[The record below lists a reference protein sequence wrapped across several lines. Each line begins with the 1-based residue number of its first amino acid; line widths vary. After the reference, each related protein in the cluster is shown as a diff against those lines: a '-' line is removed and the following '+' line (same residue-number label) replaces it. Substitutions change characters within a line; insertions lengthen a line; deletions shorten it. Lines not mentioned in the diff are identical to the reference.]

1 MRSTRL
7 ATQGLLAALLLLLGL
22 ASSPVAQAAAASSV
36 QKIARLESKLSA
48 HKAIRLNGHDF
59 EYLTDQPRN
68 FSLFVA
74 LTALAPEM
82 GCVPCRDYENEYN
95 MVASSWQYA
104 GEKRRLYFAQ
114 LDFPDGREVF
124 QKLQIQSVPIV
135 LHFPPTEGPNAVAI
149 SGEYEAYDLNRWGL
163 TSDALARYASD
174 ACKVKF
180 SIRRPFDW
188 TKLGTRA
195 MFGLMAA
202 GAVKLIWRHVA
213 TVITSRKLWT
223 VALIA
228 WSVLMCSGFMWNR
241 IRGPPYTGT
250 RDNKQEIVAPGFQN
264 QFILETQIVGILYAA
279 ISITFVLIVTRIPQ
293 LSDPTQ
299 QRTATYAL
307 VIVFMVLYSTML
319 KFFKLKNGSYPYKML
334 L

>member
-1 MRSTRL
+1 MRFANL

-22 ASSPVAQAAAASSV
+22 ALSPSAQASAASSV
-36 QKIARLESKLSA
+36 QKVGRLESKLSA
-48 HKAIRLNGHDF
+48 SKAIRLTGHDF
-59 EYLTDQPRN
+59 DYLTDSPRN

-82 GCVPCRDYENEYN
+82 GCVPCREYEKEFNA
-95 MVASSWQYA
+95 VASSWQHA

-114 LDFPDGREVF
+114 LDFADGREVF

-135 LHFPPTEGPNAVAI
+135 LHFPPTEGPHAVAI
-149 SGEYEAYDLNRWGL
+149 SGAYEPYDLNRWGL
-163 TSDALARYASD
+163 TADALAKYASD
-174 ACKVKF
+174 ACKVNF
-180 SIRRPFDW
+180 TIRRPFDW
-188 TKLGTRA
+188 SKLGTRA
-195 MFGLMAA
+195 LLVLCALA
-202 GAVKLIWRHVA
+202 CVRLAWQHIA

-241 IRGPPYTGT
+241 IRGPPYTGM
-250 RDNKQEIVAPGFQN
+250 RDNKPEIVAPGFQN

-307 VIVFMVLYSTML
+307 VIVFMLLYSTML
-319 KFFKLKNGSYPYKML
+319 KFFKLKNSAYPYQML